1 LQKDNAISNCL
12 NAPLISVCI
21 PVYDTE
27 VYLAQCLYSVIEQGL
42 ADFEIVIVSDASQGQ
57 DEKGRSAKRII
68 RHVGKEANRYR
79 KKRGLPPVDVRF
91 IEHKENRGILEVRRT
106 LVTEAKGKYIAYI
119 DSDDDFLPG
128 ALSTFY
134 NAAINNEADIV
145 HATFI
150 SGHFDKD
157 GKFIQSGK
165 EKCSNIFY
173 GIVEKRT
180 IITSWLKGELSGN
193 LCGKLIERQ
202 LIQRAFECIPYTE
215 CNMADDLLIFFFIA
229 LNAKKYIGLDK
240 KLYRY
245 RINSGMSSCRIINNL
260 QRWHLV
266 CSSSSVFAVIS
277 QWIKDNPN
285 YFSAEE
291 LKTIKMKTV
300 YYLRNALQQ
309 MHETVIPELQPQ
321 AREMLCEYWGE
332 SFVNRIE
339 ESLKDGK

>member
-1 LQKDNAISNCL
+1 MKKNNAISNCL
-12 NAPLISVCI
+12 KAPLVSVCI

-42 ADFEIVIVSDASQGQ
+42 ADFEIVIVSDASQGR

-128 ALSTFY
+128 ALETFY
-134 NAAINNEADIV
+134 DAAVKNEADIV

-150 SGHFDKD
+150 SGHFDKE
-157 GKFIQSGK
+157 GTFIQSER

-202 LIQRAFECIPYTE
+202 LVQNAFESIPYTE

-229 LNAKKYIGLDK
+229 LNAKKYVGLDK

-266 CSSSSVFAVIS
+266 CSSASVFAVIS